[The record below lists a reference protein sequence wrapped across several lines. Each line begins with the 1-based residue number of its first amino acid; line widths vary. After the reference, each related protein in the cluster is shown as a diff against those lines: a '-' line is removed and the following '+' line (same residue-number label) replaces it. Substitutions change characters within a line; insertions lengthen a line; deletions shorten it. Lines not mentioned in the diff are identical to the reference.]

1 MLPAWREH
9 ILAPVFALCM
19 SFIFVFLFSM
29 TLEQPKK
36 PPEPDV
42 STIPPAVQPTQL
54 TAKVEPTA
62 PTSLP
67 PQNPPA
73 KVIRAEVVDTLRL
86 DDISIQ
92 VRDEQHQN
100 PIREGKLDQSG
111 SFRVTE
117 KGDGLHVC
125 IKAPN
130 DYRVIVEPGS
140 IEKKG
145 DLSCTSLIPAVPGE
159 VIFKLSRS

>member
-1 MLPAWREH
+1 VLPGWRQH
-9 ILAPVFALCM
+9 ILAPIFALCM
-19 SFIFVFLFSM
+19 SFIFAFLFSM
-29 TLEQPKK
+29 ALEQPKK

-42 STIPPAVQPTQL
+42 STSPSAVS

-62 PTSLP
+62 PTSPLH
-67 PQNPPA
+67 QNSPA
-73 KVIRAEVVDTLRL
+73 KVIRAEVVDTRL
-86 DDISIQ
+86 PDDVSIQ
-92 VRDEQHQN
+92 VWDEQLLHL
-100 PIREGKLDQSG
+100 IREGKLNTNG

-117 KGDGLHVC
+117 KGRGLHVC

-145 DLSCTSLIPAVPGE
+145 DLSCASLIPVVPGE
-159 VIFKLSRS
+159 IIFKLSRS